1 MTIRQRSAI
10 VIVSAVMLMLIAF
23 SVSVYYLLVNNHR
36 NQFHSILKDKAIQ
49 TVKLLDEVKEVD
61 STLLSIIDA
70 QTLHELRDEKTLVLD
85 STGEVV
91 YSSAD
96 DHRIS
101 WDKNL
106 LIQIRQEGA
115 VYFSEGDY
123 ETAGIFY
130 SEGSITRYILVA
142 AKDAGGKQLF
152 RKWVGLLSISVLVI
166 LLVILLTS
174 YFFAGRALQPLS
186 ILQRHILQSAASPQ
200 SFPELKS
207 ELLNSKDEISSLAN
221 SYNDLMRQLQQY
233 DAQQKQFIRFASHE
247 LRTPLAV
254 LMSQIDLALMRQRT
268 EEEYRELLYSL
279 REDHQQLAE
288 LIARLLLIF
297 RSEQPL
303 QQEKLSS
310 FSMYELVE
318 ESCATIQQQ
327 YPSIRC
333 TLQFMRP
340 ATDPDDYSMLGDE
353 VLIKSAIDNLLSNAA
368 KYGEGSPIT
377 VKLDIDAQQ
386 LSVEIINGGT
396 LLAREEIEQL
406 FQPFFRATNKGKQPG
421 SGLGLVLVEKVVL
434 LHGGTIHY
442 RVWEGMNSF
451 LIRFPQGSASLIK

>member
-1 MTIRQRSAI
+1 MTLRQRSAI
-10 VIVSAVMLMLIAF
+10 VIVTAVMLMLIAF
-23 SVSVYYLLVNNHR
+23 SVLVYYLLVNNHR
-36 NQFHSILKDKAIQ
+36 NQFHSILRDKAIQ

-85 STGEVV
+85 STGEIV

-106 LIQIRQEGA
+106 FKRIRQEGT
-115 VYFSEGDY
+115 VYFLEGEY

-142 AKDAGGKQLF
+142 AKDAGGKKLF
-152 RKWVGLLSISVLVI
+152 RKWVGLLSISVVVI
-166 LLVILLTS
+166 LLIILLTS
-174 YFFAGRALQPLS
+174 YFFAGRALEPLS
-186 ILQRHILQSAASPQ
+186 ILQRHILQSAAAPHA
-200 SFPELKS
+200 FTELKS
-207 ELLNSKDEISSLAN
+207 ELLHSKDEIASLAN
-221 SYNDLMRQLQQY
+221 SYNELMRQLQQY

-254 LMSQIDLALMRQRT
+254 LMSQIELALMRHRT

-279 REDHQQLAE
+279 RQEHEKLAE

-303 QQEKLSS
+303 QKEKLSK
-310 FSMYELVE
+310 FSVYELVE
-318 ESCATIQQQ
+318 DCCAAIQQQ

-333 TLQFMRP
+333 TLQFIRP

-353 VLIKSAIDNLLSNAA
+353 VLIKSAFDNLLSNAA

-377 VKLDIDAQQ
+377 VKLDLDEQR
-386 LSVEIINGGT
+386 LSIEIINGGT
-396 LLAREEIEQL
+396 LLSTQEAEQL
-406 FQPFFRATNKGKQPG
+406 FQPFFRAANKGKQPG

-434 LHGGTIHY
+434 LHGGTIRY
-442 RVWEGMNSF
+442 RVSEDKNSF
-451 LIRFPQGSASLIK
+451 LIQFPHGSASQ